1 MINFN
6 PEKIAIE
13 EIPALL
19 ESLTGK
25 DREDVIS
32 ALKAEQLRCSTQ
44 EQGIKLIINSIYGAF
59 ANEYFHFYNIA
70 VAETVTLQ
78 GQDAIK
84 FTEKMVDRYFKEFFH
99 RDRPLLRALGVP
111 DEVEVPRIRGNVWKY
126 TDTDSGYLIFEECI
140 ESVQWKGSVKDFV
153 LTLNSTR
160 LAEYIKKVLNDYAKS
175 FDTENYLD
183 FELETIAENAIWVA
197 KKKYIQNIIWKD
209 GKDYDNLSYIKTTGL
224 EIIQSSTPVFC
235 RGKLIDAV
243 KYMFAKG
250 KITEKD
256 ISDLVKLI
264 KEIKREFKL
273 SNIEKISM
281 GRSVSDYQKAVINDN
296 DKLELQKGC
305 PIHVRA
311 AAHYN
316 YLLNQNP
323 KLKGKYEMI
332 RSGDK
337 LKWYHADDNFC
348 DVFAYKAGMHPTE
361 FAPKMNIERQFQST
375 ILDPLNRIITPTG
388 IPALNPSLAYT
399 VSLF

>member
-1 MINFN
+1 MNFN
-6 PEKIAIE
+6 PETIAIE
-13 EIPALL
+13 DIPALL
-19 ESLTGK
+19 GSLEGSQK
-25 DREDVIS
+25 DEAIS
-32 ALKAEQLRCSTQ
+32 ALRAEQLRCSTQ

-99 RDRPLLRALGVP
+99 RDKPLLAALGVP
-111 DEVEVPRIRGNVWKY
+111 EGTEVPKIKGNVWKY
-126 TDTDSGYLIFEECI
+126 TDTDSGYLIFEECMAA
-140 ESVQWKGSVKDFV
+140 VNWKGSVKDFV
-153 LTLNSTR
+153 LTINSTR
-160 LAEYIKKVLNDYAKS
+160 LAAYIKKILNDYAES
-175 FDTENYLD
+175 FHTDNYLD

-209 GKDYDNLSYIKTTGL
+209 GKDYENLSYIKTTGL

-235 RGKLIDAV
+235 RQKLIDAV
-243 KYMFAKG
+243 KYMFGKG
-250 KITEKD
+250 KIVESD
-256 ISDLVKLI
+256 ISDLIKLI

-281 GRSVSDYQKAVINDN
+281 GRSVSDYQKFIINDT

-311 AAHYN
+311 AAYYN

-337 LKWYHADDNFC
+337 LKWYHADDSYC
-348 DVFAYKAGMHPTE
+348 DVFAYKAGSYPVE
-361 FAPKMNIERQFQST
+361 FAPKMNIERQFQAT
-375 ILDPLNRIITPTG
+375 ILDPLNRIIVPTG